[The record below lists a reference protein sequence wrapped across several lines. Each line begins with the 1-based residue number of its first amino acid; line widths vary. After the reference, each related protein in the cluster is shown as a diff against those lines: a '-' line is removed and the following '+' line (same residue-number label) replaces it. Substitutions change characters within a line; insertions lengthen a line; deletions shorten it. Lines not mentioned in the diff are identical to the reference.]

1 MAADLR
7 QLYWPGPFRGVYQQL
22 QAANAAS
29 EPRLRELLAGRQDW
43 LLLGLAKFQAPSDAS
58 RRAAQDAFK
67 AGKLVLSAAP
77 AGEKG
82 GGQRVTVEPRLEQA
96 ALELSA
102 ILVRTHSMHARPG
115 WVLRT
120 RRRGAGRGRQDDNA
134 MDFACYCLARPKPAG
149 VLPRSWSR
157 CGTPRAHGSLSAQPC
172 VRLSRCER
180 RDCRPR
186 ASERAAP
193 PLQAAASCKHPRLL
207 RQ

>member
-102 ILVRTHSMHARPG
+102 ILDLDAVQTILLLRRFSADTGTQLAPAAAANG
-115 WVLRT
+115 GGPITLDAAVVLEIIDYYYSERLYLLKCLQYLT
-120 RRRGAGRGRQDDNA
+120 ISGAVLGGE
-134 MDFACYCLARPKPAG
+134 G
-149 VLPRSWSR
+149 GGSWLPRAV
-157 CGTPRAHGSLSAQPC
+157 CH
-172 VRLSRCER
+172 
-180 RDCRPR
+180 
-186 ASERAAP
+186 
-193 PLQAAASCKHPRLL
+193 
-207 RQ
+207 